1 VKYVIA
7 ILMLLILI
15 VGCAPS
21 GNAATSQPQTPVT
34 VDNKSTQV
42 PPASTSTVQQP
53 TPQLP
58 ETETQPV
65 IPPKVL
71 KITYMAHSCFLI
83 TSSDGLKVITDPYN
97 VIGYAPV
104 NESAD
109 IVTVSHEDWDH
120 NNVAGVNGQPE
131 IVRAPGITT
140 IKGIEFKVIE
150 AWHDT
155 GKTKPNNI
163 VCFTV
168 DAVKFCFLGDLGST
182 LTPEQISAIG
192 SVDILF
198 VPVGGGG
205 YTINAKKATEIYSA
219 LNPAIV
225 IPMHYGTLKLGFS
238 LDGID
243 DFIEGK
249 SNVRKP
255 NSSLL
260 EISKAELPAITT
272 IIVMDQAR

>member
-1 VKYVIA
+1 MKYVVA

-21 GNAATSQPQTPVT
+21 GNTVTSQPQTPVS
-34 VDNKSTQV
+34 VDNQSAQV
-42 PPASTSTVQQP
+42 PPDSTMTVQQP
-53 TPQLP
+53 TPQPP
-58 ETETQPV
+58 ETAPQPA

-71 KITYMAHSCFLI
+71 KITYLAHSCFLI

-97 VIGYAPV
+97 VIGYAPI

-109 IVTVSHEDWDH
+109 IVTISHEDWDH
-120 NNVAGVNGQPE
+120 SNVAGVTGQPE
-131 IVRAPGITT
+131 VVRAPGTT
-140 IKGIEFKVIE
+140 TVKGVEFKIIE
-150 AWHDT
+150 AWHDA

-168 DAVKFCFLGDLGST
+168 DGVNFCFLGDLGST

-192 SVDILF
+192 SMDVLF

-205 YTINAKKATEIYSA
+205 YTINAKRATETYSA
-219 LNPAIV
+219 INPAIV
-225 IPMHYGTLKLGFS
+225 IPMHYGTQKLAFS
-238 LDGID
+238 LDGIN
-243 DFIEGK
+243 DFLLEK
-249 SNVRKP
+249 SNVKKL

-260 EISKAELPAITT
+260 EISKAELPKSTT
-272 IIVMDQAR
+272 IVVMDPAR